1 MRLDAHHCM
10 AICIDIQERLFP
22 HIHAHEALAE
32 RADRLIRGLRVL
44 GIPITVTEQYV
55 KGLGPTI
62 PVVREA
68 LGQHEP
74 LEKMTFSCCGAPEIE
89 AAVLGSR
96 RHQIIVFGI
105 ETHVCV
111 LQTVLDLLEQGQTVV
126 VVEDC
131 VSSRSAND
139 KRVAID
145 RMRQQGAIITTMES
159 ILFELLRVAGT
170 DTFKAISA
178 IVK

>member
-10 AICIDIQERLFP
+10 ALCIDIQERLFP
-22 HIHAHEALAE
+22 HIHDHDALAD
-32 RADRLIRGLRVL
+32 RCSRLIRGLQVL
-44 GIPITVTEQYV
+44 NVPITVTEQYV

-62 PVVREA
+62 ASVREA
-68 LGQHEP
+68 LGENEP
-74 LEKMTFSCCGAPEIE
+74 LEKMTFSCCGVQAIE
-89 AAVLGSR
+89 ATVLGSR
-96 RHQIIVFGI
+96 RHQVIIFGI

-111 LQTVLDLLEQGQTVV
+111 QQTVLDLLEQGQTVV

-159 ILFELLRVAGT
+159 LLFELLRVAGT

>member
-10 AICIDIQERLFP
+10 ALCIDIQERLFS
-22 HIHAHEALAE
+22 HIHAHEEL
-32 RADRLIRGLRVL
+32 ADRCVRLIKGLRVL
-44 GIPITVTEQYV
+44 NIPITVTEQYV

-62 PVVREA
+62 VPIREA
-68 LGQHEP
+68 LGEHEP
-74 LEKMTFSCCGAPEIE
+74 LEKMTFSCCGVQAIE
-89 AAVLGSR
+89 AAVLGAR
-96 RHQIIVFGI
+96 RHQVIVFGI
-105 ETHVCV
+105 ETHICV
-111 LQTVLDLLEQGQTVV
+111 LQTVLDLLAQGQTVV

-159 ILFELLRVAGT
+159 LLFELLRAAGT

>member
-1 MRLDAHHCM
+1 
-10 AICIDIQERLFP
+10 
-22 HIHAHEALAE
+22 
-32 RADRLIRGLRVL
+32 
-44 GIPITVTEQYV
+44 
-55 KGLGPTI
+55 
-62 PVVREA
+62 
-68 LGQHEP
+68 
-74 LEKMTFSCCGAPEIE
+74 
-89 AAVLGSR
+89 
-96 RHQIIVFGI
+96 
-105 ETHVCV
+105 
-111 LQTVLDLLEQGQTVV
+111 V

-159 ILFELLRVAGT
+159 LLFELLRVAGT

>member
-10 AICIDIQERLFP
+10 ALCIDIQERLFP
-22 HIHAHEALAE
+22 HIHAHEELAH
-32 RADRLIRGLRVL
+32 RCSRLIRGLGVL
-44 GIPITVTEQYV
+44 NVPITVTEQYV
-55 KGLGPTI
+55 KGLGSTI
-62 PVVREA
+62 DPVREA

-74 LEKMTFSCCGAPEIE
+74 LEKMTFSCCGVQDIE
-89 AAVLGSR
+89 AAVLGAR

-111 LQTVLDLLEQGQTVV
+111 LQTVLDLLSQGQTVI

-131 VSSRSAND
+131 VSSRHPND
-139 KRVAID
+139 KRIAID

-159 ILFELLRVAGT
+159 LLFELLRAAGT

>member
-10 AICIDIQERLFP
+10 ALCIDIQERLFS
-22 HIHAHEALAE
+22 HIHAHEEL
-32 RADRLIRGLRVL
+32 ADRCVRLIKGLRVL
-44 GIPITVTEQYV
+44 NIPITVTEQYV

-62 PVVREA
+62 VPIREA
-68 LGQHEP
+68 LGEHEP
-74 LEKMTFSCCGAPEIE
+74 LEKMTFSCCGVQAIE
-89 AAVLGSR
+89 AAVLGAR
-96 RHQIIVFGI
+96 RHQIVVFGI

-111 LQTVLDLLEQGQTVV
+111 LQTVLDLLAQGQTVV

-159 ILFELLRVAGT
+159 LLFELLRAAGT

>member
-10 AICIDIQERLFP
+10 ALCVDIQERLFP
-22 HIHAHEALAE
+22 HIHDHDALAD
-32 RADRLIRGLRVL
+32 RCSRLIRGLQVL
-44 GIPITVTEQYV
+44 NVPITVTEQYV

-62 PVVREA
+62 ESVREA
-68 LGQHEP
+68 LGEHEP
-74 LEKMTFSCCGAPEIE
+74 LEKMTFSCCGVQAIE
-89 AAVLGSR
+89 VAVLGSR

-159 ILFELLRVAGT
+159 LLFELLRVAGT
-170 DTFKAISA
+170 DTFKGISA